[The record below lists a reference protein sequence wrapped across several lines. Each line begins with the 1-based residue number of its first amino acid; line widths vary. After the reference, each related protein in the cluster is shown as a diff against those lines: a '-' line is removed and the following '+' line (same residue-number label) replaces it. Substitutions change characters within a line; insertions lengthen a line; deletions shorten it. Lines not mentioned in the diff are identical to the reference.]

1 MVAGTADQA
10 EELAALGNVDP
21 ALTIAL
27 GQCLR
32 EGGSANWRSML
43 LSLRSLLSGV
53 RPSPPNPFPCR
64 TPSPMTGATTPV
76 RG

>member
-1 MVAGTADQA
+1 MAGTADQA

-32 EGGSANWRSML
+32 EGEAPTGDRCCSACAACSQVCGPAPRTRSPA
-43 LSLRSLLSGV
+43 GPP
-53 RPSPPNPFPCR
+53 RP
-64 TPSPMTGATTPV
+64 
-76 RG
+76 